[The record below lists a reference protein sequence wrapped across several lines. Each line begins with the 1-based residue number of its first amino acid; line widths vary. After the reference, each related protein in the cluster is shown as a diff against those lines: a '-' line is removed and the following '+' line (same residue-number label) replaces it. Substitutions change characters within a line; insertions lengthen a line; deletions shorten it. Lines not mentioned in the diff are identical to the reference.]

1 MQSISDYKRKT
12 PVYLKPTINYFLLD
26 QIAIKIVLF
35 IQQTHIPSTAS
46 KIQQVKQI
54 VQLDHYTPFI
64 PVGY

>member
-12 PVYLKPTINYFLLD
+12 LVYLKPTINYFLLD

-35 IQQTHIPSTAS
+35 IQQTHILSTAS
-46 KIQQVKQI
+46 EIQQFNQI

-64 PVGY
+64 RGGY